1 MYQLRKSAEANANPQ
16 SPLKVWIFAAI
27 PVVGF
32 LLAAAGHLFIR

>member
-1 MYQLRKSAEANANPQ
+1 MDQLRKNVGADNPQ
-16 SPLKVWIFAAI
+16 STLKVWMFVVI

>member
-1 MYQLRKSAEANANPQ
+1 MDQQTKNAGANDPQ
-16 SPLKVWIFAAI
+16 SPLKVWMFVVI